1 LDRVLR
7 GVAVAVTAITGFE
20 KGSGNTAFLSL
31 VLPHARQAGPV
42 ALFTIGSDG
51 ASGPANRRPSAGIR
65 VEPGDVVLTT
75 EPLARASE
83 SRFEVLHTVPGRVA
97 LGRLVLG
104 RARRAGRVTL
114 VGAEHFSA
122 LSQALSLVRAEGW
135 AASALI
141 DGAVARVTQ
150 IAALPG
156 WAPATPGS
164 THPAGGLQFA
174 FAVRADRGNLARVAA
189 RIRLLDR
196 LADLPLDDG
205 CDPDVLR
212 LAGPLTSEGLRA
224 LPQGT
229 TAFSLEDFTKVFVEP
244 PEFLRALE
252 ARRVLV
258 RRTFHLL
265 CFAVILRDLSRQA
278 FLEALGAHGA
288 RRILFNPHEVA

>member
-1 LDRVLR
+1 LEQVLR
-7 GVAVAVTAITGFE
+7 GVAGAVTAITGFE
-20 KGSGNTAFLSL
+20 KGSGKTAFLSL
-31 VLPHARQAGPV
+31 ALPHARQAGPV

-51 ASGPANRRPSAGIR
+51 ASGPAKRSRSAGIR

-83 SRFEVLHTVPGRVA
+83 SRFEILHTVPGRVA

-104 RARRAGRVTL
+104 RARRGGCVTL

-174 FAVRADRGNLARVAA
+174 FAVR
-189 RIRLLDR
+189 
-196 LADLPLDDG
+196 DDG

>member
-1 LDRVLR
+1 MEQVLQ
-7 GVAVAVTAITGFE
+7 GVAGAVTAITGFE
-20 KGSGNTAFLSL
+20 KGSGKTAFLSL
-31 VLPHARQAGPV
+31 ALPHARQAGPV

-51 ASGPANRRPSAGIR
+51 ALSSSNRSRSAGIR

-83 SRFEVLHTVPGRVA
+83 SRFEVLHTVPGRVS

-104 RARRAGRVTL
+104 RARRGGRVTL

-141 DGAVARVTQ
+141 DGAVARMTQ

-156 WAPATPGS
+156 WAPAGPES
-164 THPAGGLQFA
+164 TRPAGGLQFA
-174 FAVRADRGNLARVAA
+174 FAVRADRGNLTQVAA

-205 CDPDVLR
+205 RDPDVLR
-212 LAGPLTSEGLRA
+212 LEGPLTSEGLRA

-229 TAFSLEDFTKVFVEP
+229 TAVSLEDFTKVFVEP

-252 ARRVLV
+252 VRRVLV
-258 RRTFHLL
+258 RRAFHLL

-278 FLEALGAHGA
+278 FLEALGPHGA
-288 RRILFNPHEVA
+288 PRLLFNPYEAA

>member
-1 LDRVLR
+1 LEQVLR
-7 GVAVAVTAITGFE
+7 GVAGAVTAITGFE
-20 KGSGNTAFLSL
+20 KGSGKTAFLSL
-31 VLPHARQAGPV
+31 ALPHARQAGPV

-51 ASGPANRRPSAGIR
+51 ASGPAKRSRSAGIR

-83 SRFEVLHTVPGRVA
+83 SRFEILHTVPGRVA

-104 RARRAGRVTL
+104 RARRGGCVTL

-122 LSQALSLVRAEGW
+122 LSQAMTLIRAEGW

-141 DGAVARVTQ
+141 DGAVARMTQ

-156 WAPATPGS
+156 WAPPGPES
-164 THPAGGLQFA
+164 TRSAGRLQFA

-205 CDPDVLR
+205 RDPEVLR
-212 LAGPLTSEGLRA
+212 LEGPLTSEGLRA

-229 TAFSLEDFTKVFVEP
+229 AAFSLEDFTKVFVEP

-278 FLEALGAHGA
+278 FLEALGPHGA
-288 RRILFNPHEVA
+288 PRILFNPYEAA

>member
-1 LDRVLR
+1 MEQVLQ
-7 GVAVAVTAITGFE
+7 GVAGAVTAITGFE
-20 KGSGNTAFLSL
+20 KGSGKTAFLSL
-31 VLPHARQAGPV
+31 ALPHARQAGPV

-51 ASGPANRRPSAGIR
+51 ASSSSNRSRSAGIR

-83 SRFEVLHTVPGRVA
+83 SRFEVLHTVPGRVS

-104 RARRAGRVTL
+104 RARRGGRVTL

-141 DGAVARVTQ
+141 DGAVARMTQ

-156 WAPATPGS
+156 WAPAGPES
-164 THPAGGLQFA
+164 TRPAGGLQFA
-174 FAVRADRGNLARVAA
+174 FAVRADRGNLTRVAA

-205 CDPDVLR
+205 RDPDVLR
-212 LAGPLTSEGLRA
+212 LEGPLTSEGLRA

-229 TAFSLEDFTKVFVEP
+229 TAVSLEDFTKVFVEP

-252 ARRVLV
+252 VRRVLV
-258 RRTFHLL
+258 RRAFHLL

-278 FLEALGAHGA
+278 FLEALGPHGA
-288 RRILFNPHEVA
+288 PRLLFNPYEAA